1 MAEAITIARPYAEAV
16 FKLARESGSL
26 FSWSETLDAVNSI
39 VRESQIRELISNPL
53 ISSVKLREI
62 IFSVCGKKLNEDG
75 KRLVSLLID
84 NQRLLVMP
92 QIYEL
97 FEQLKAQHESI
108 LEAEVVSAFPLDSGQ
123 LKKLVSILEAKFQR
137 KVKAEVSVDSELIG
151 GVRIKIGDQ
160 VVDSSV
166 HGKLEAMA
174 TALKS

>member
-26 FSWSETLDAVNSI
+26 FFWSETLDAVNSI

-92 QIYEL
+92 QIHEL

-108 LEAEVVSAFPLDSGQ
+108 LEAEVVSAFRLILASWKSLFQ
-123 LKKLVSILEAKFQR
+123 FLKQNFSEKLKR
-137 KVKAEVSVDSELIG
+137 K
-151 GVRIKIGDQ
+151 
-160 VVDSSV
+160 
-166 HGKLEAMA
+166 
-174 TALKS
+174 

>member
-16 FKLARESGSL
+16 FKLARENGSL
-26 FSWSETLDAVNSI
+26 FSWSEMLDAVSSI
-39 VRESQIRELISNPL
+39 VQESQIRELISNPQ
-53 ISSVKLREI
+53 ISSTKLREI
-62 IFSVCGKKLNEDG
+62 IFGACGKKLNEDS

-84 NQRLLVMP
+84 NQRLPVLP
-92 QIYEL
+92 QIHEL

-123 LKKLVSILEAKFQR
+123 LEKLVSILEAKFQR
-137 KVKAEVSVDSELIG
+137 KVKAKVNVDSELIG

-166 HGKLEAMA
+166 YGKLEAMA